1 MICISYTQ
9 STNGH
14 QSQHALLNAIWIGTC
29 GNLSIKKQTVEAAMV
44 KVFDAKAETWQLKF
58 EQKADYVKT
67 MTRRL
72 ANILRAVSVG
82 MKKHGGWCKDCRG
95 IPQRPRQPMQS
106 GSLVGTRSEGGS
118 QVRIL
123 IPSSILLCGLGIKM
137 CWG

>member
-82 MKKHGGWCKDCRG
+82 MKKHGGCTWVKRLPWNPSAPSATDAEWITGWDEERRW
-95 IPQRPRQPMQS
+95 IPSPNLNPEFHFVVRPRH
-106 GSLVGTRSEGGS
+106 
-118 QVRIL
+118 
-123 IPSSILLCGLGIKM
+123 
-137 CWG
+137 